1 MTANLSSQYCVSP
14 AINIHVAT
22 IYIANQSRPH
32 QRRFVYAYT
41 ITISNEGEEA
51 AQLVSRHWRIVD
63 ADDKLQ
69 EVQGVGVVGEQ
80 PVIEPGNSYTY
91 TSGAVLETETG
102 IMEGAYQMR
111 TAGGEMFEVPIPAF
125 ALVPPHAMH

>member
-1 MTANLSSQYCVSP
+1 MNP

-22 IYIANQSRPH
+22 IYIANQSRPD

-41 ITISNEGEEA
+41 ITISNEGELS
-51 AQLVSRHWRIVD
+51 AQLISRHWRITD
-63 ADDKLQ
+63 ANEKVQ

-80 PVIEPGNSYTY
+80 PVIEPGNCYTY

-111 TAGGEMFEVPIPAF
+111 AATGEIFEVPIPAF